1 MRVVGYVRETAGP
14 QEGQTAFTQSEWIR
28 RWASDHGHQLVAVC
42 QDVRQA
48 GHALGREGFRALIG
62 IISAGQVDAV
72 VFASLEAL
80 SLDKVLQEVMLW
92 DLRGRSVAVLSA
104 DDDDLPNLKDPPDD
118 PARLLIR
125 DVLARVG
132 EYRDSSAGD
141 RPTMLAVDDEPTDV
155 VVELIPP
162 DEANRARS

>member
-14 QEGQTAFTQSEWIR
+14 QEGQTAFTQSERIR

-48 GHALGREGFRALIG
+48 GHALGREGFRALLG

-72 VFASLEAL
+72 VIASIEAL

-92 DLRGRSVAVLSA
+92 DLRGRNVAVLSA
-104 DDDDLPNLKDPPDD
+104 DDEDLASLKDPPDD
-118 PARLLIR
+118 LSRLLIR
-125 DVLARVG
+125 DILARVA
-132 EYRDSSAGD
+132 EYREAQLGE

-155 VVELIPP
+155 VVELIAP
-162 DEANRARS
+162 EESQAGS